1 MESRGGRCHDSA
13 VPVGRKVW
21 CESEVIDI
29 DRRKITF
36 KVAVYDANGIV
47 GQGLHERFIIDVK
60 KFGEKLA
67 SK

>member
-1 MESRGGRCHDSA
+1 M
-13 VPVGRKVW
+13 PVGRKVW